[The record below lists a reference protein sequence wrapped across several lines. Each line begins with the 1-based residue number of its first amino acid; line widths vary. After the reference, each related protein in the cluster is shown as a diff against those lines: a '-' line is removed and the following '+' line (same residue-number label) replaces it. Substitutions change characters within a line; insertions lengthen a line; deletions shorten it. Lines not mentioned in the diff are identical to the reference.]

1 MAWGAGSELTQS
13 EKNKDKMKT
22 SQESLWDSIKRSQ
35 IRLIGVPERE
45 GREKGEESLFK
56 EITTD
61 SFPSLGRDFDIQHE
75 AKRSPNYL
83 NTERPP
89 KHTVMKLSQ
98 MKAEER
104 PLRAATEER
113 L

>member
-22 SQESLWDSIKRSQ
+22 SQESWDSIKRSH
-35 IRLIGVPERE
+35 IRITGVPEGE
-45 GREKGEESLFK
+45 GREKGEESVFK
-56 EITTD
+56 EITAD
-61 SFPSLGRDFDIQHE
+61 SFPSLRRDFDIQHE

-83 NTERPP
+83 NTERPCP

-104 PLRAATEER
+104 PLRAVTEER

>member
-1 MAWGAGSELTQS
+1 MQS

-22 SQESLWDSIKRSQ
+22 SQESLWDSIKRSH
-35 IRLIGVPERE
+35 IRIIGVPEGE

-83 NTERPP
+83 NTERPSP
-89 KHTVMKLSQ
+89 KHTAMKLSQ

-104 PLRAATEER
+104 PLRAVTEER
-113 L
+113 V